1 MMYLGTTLQ
10 LCCIAMN
17 KSLTESWCRRAF
29 VKFDFPGDPL
39 GHCVGYLFIFCTICC
54 LMDEVSFGLRCKKSW
69 HAACWRLQSGAEVR
83 KRRRC
88 QFCMAG
94 SRGSS
99 LSSGCRNLFTLRLAD
114 SRVAAQLSQLCRPP
128 PDISGVTVL
137 PPPKALFILNTR
149 KDWTTART
157 LWLRQSLCYSSSSV
171 TWD

>member
-1 MMYLGTTLQ
+1 MYL
-10 LCCIAMN
+10 
-17 KSLTESWCRRAF
+17 S
-29 VKFDFPGDPL
+29 
-39 GHCVGYLFIFCTICC
+39 IFCTICC

-69 HAACWRLQSGAEVR
+69 HAACWRLQSGAGVR
-83 KRRRC
+83 KRSRC

-114 SRVAAQLSQLCRPP
+114 SRVAVQLSQLCRPL

-137 PPPKALFILNTR
+137 PPSVHTKHT

-157 LWLRQSLCYSSSSV
+157 LWLRWLTVCVIPVGLQPGIKEDFPANLNASSCNKDV
-171 TWD
+171 PALLLMVL